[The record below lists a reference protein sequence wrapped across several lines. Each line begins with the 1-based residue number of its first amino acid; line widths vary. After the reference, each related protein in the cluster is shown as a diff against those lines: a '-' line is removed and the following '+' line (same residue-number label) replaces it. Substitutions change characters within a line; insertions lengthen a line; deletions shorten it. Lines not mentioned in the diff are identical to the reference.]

1 MAMHQI
7 VVVYRSKYLA
17 SLAILFSYLLPER
30 LALHVRLFL
39 LNPDGCTKYCS
50 YFAIWL
56 TPNLPRLT
64 QVGPRWIHFPAWGKF
79 DL

>member
-50 YFAIWL
+50 YFAIW
-56 TPNLPRLT
+56 
-64 QVGPRWIHFPAWGKF
+64 
-79 DL
+79 